1 MADPLTRSAASLH
14 QAGRLPEAAQLY
26 QQILR
31 GNPRDSDAIYGLGII
46 HLQSGRLEEAQAFL
60 AETLRIR
67 PRFPEA
73 LCSRGIALMQLR
85 RREEAIAC
93 FDQAIAIMPG
103 FVEALSSRATALLE
117 MNRLD
122 EALEAFDRVLEIDP
136 KHAISW
142 NNRGNTFV
150 AMRRLEEAVA
160 SFDKA
165 LALKPDLEIAQ
176 NNRMLALLELKR
188 VPRIPAHAV
197 RALFDDYSSYYDAAM
212 LEALSYRAPQHLR
225 AALDR
230 VWPEAAAPLHI
241 LDLGCGTGLG
251 GEAFKDLAEGGWLDG
266 IDLSAKM
273 IDEARKRAIYTD
285 FIVDDFE
292 SALAGLDRS
301 YDLAIGADAL
311 IYSGDLLPTL
321 GGVARILKPQGLF
334 LFTVEKL
341 NGDGW
346 EQTSANRFRHG
357 EAYIR
362 DAAAGAGFDLLD
374 IVECPLRSESRDP
387 VAGYAVVLRK
397 P

>member
-1 MADPLTRSAASLH
+1 MVHPLMRTAANLH
-14 QAGRLPEAAQLY
+14 QAGRFDEAAQLY
-26 QQILR
+26 QQVLR
-31 GNPRDSDAIYGLGII
+31 GNPRDLDAIYALGII
-46 HLQSGRLEEAQAFL
+46 HLQSGRLEEAQVSLGEA
-60 AETLRIR
+60 LRLR

-85 RREEAIAC
+85 RREEALDC
-93 FDQAIAIMPG
+93 FDQALAIMPN
-103 FVEALSSRATALLE
+103 FVDALSSRATALLE

-122 EALEAFDRVLEIDP
+122 EALVAFDRVLAIDP

-176 NNRMLALLELKR
+176 NNRMLALLELKK
-188 VPRIPAHAV
+188 VSRIPAHAV

-212 LEALSYRAPQHLR
+212 LEALSYKGPQHLR
-225 AALDR
+225 ALLER
-230 VWPEAAAPLHI
+230 VRPSVAAPLSI
-241 LDLGCGTGLG
+241 LDLGCGTGLS
-251 GEAFKDLAEGGWLDG
+251 GEAFKELAEGGRLDG
-266 IDLSAKM
+266 VDLSAKM
-273 IDEARKRAIYTD
+273 IDEARKRGIYTD

-292 SALAGLDRS
+292 SALAGSERT
-301 YDLAIGADAL
+301 YDLTVGADAL
-311 IYSGDLLPTL
+311 IYSGDLGPTL
-321 GGVARILKPQGLF
+321 NGVLRLLKPGGLF
-334 LFTVEKL
+334 LFTLEKL
-341 NGDGW
+341 NSGDW

-362 DAAAGAGFDLLD
+362 DAAARAGYELADL
-374 IVECPLRSESRDP
+374 VECALRSESREP
-387 VAGYAVVLRK
+387 VTGFAVALKK

>member
-1 MADPLTRSAASLH
+1 MAHPLMRTAANLH
-14 QAGRLPEAAQLY
+14 QAGRFDEAAQLY

-31 GNPRDSDAIYGLGII
+31 GNPRDLDAIYSLGII
-46 HLQSGRLEEAQAFL
+46 HLQSGRLEEAQVWL
-60 AETLRIR
+60 AETLKIR

-73 LCSRGIALMQLR
+73 LTSRGIALMQLR
-85 RREEAIAC
+85 RREEALDC
-93 FDQAIAIMPG
+93 FDQAIAIMPN
-103 FVEALSSRATALLE
+103 FVDALSSRATALLE

-122 EALEAFDRVLEIDP
+122 EALAAFDRVLAIDP

-176 NNRMLALLELKR
+176 NNRMLALLELKK
-188 VPRIPAHAV
+188 VSRIPAHAV

-212 LEALSYRAPQHLR
+212 IEALSYKGPQHLR
-225 AALDR
+225 ALLERIWSD
-230 VWPEAAAPLHI
+230 VAAPLSI
-241 LDLGCGTGLG
+241 LDLGCGTGLS
-251 GEAFKDLAEGGWLDG
+251 GEAFKDLAEGGRLDG
-266 IDLSAKM
+266 VDLSAKM
-273 IDEARKRAIYTD
+273 IDEARKRGIYTD

-292 SALAGLDRS
+292 SALAESDRL
-301 YDLAIGADAL
+301 YDLAVGADAL
-311 IYSGDLLPTL
+311 IYSGDLGPTL
-321 GGVARILKPQGLF
+321 SGVLRVLKPGGLF
-334 LFTVEKL
+334 LFTLEKL
-341 NGDGW
+341 NSGDW

-362 DAAAGAGFDLLD
+362 DAASRAGYELADL
-374 IVECPLRSESRDP
+374 VECALRSESREP
-387 VAGYAVVLRK
+387 VAGFAVALRK

>member
-1 MADPLTRSAASLH
+1 MPDPLMRTAASLH
-14 QAGRLPEAAQLY
+14 QTGRLDEAEQLY
-26 QQILR
+26 QQVLR
-31 GNPRDSDAIYGLGII
+31 ANPRDLDAIYSLGII
-46 HLQSGRLEEAQAFL
+46 HLQSGRLEEAQARL
-60 AETLRIR
+60 ADALKIR

-85 RREEAIAC
+85 RREEALAC
-93 FDQAIAIMPG
+93 FDQALAIMPN

-122 EALEAFDRVLEIDP
+122 QALVAFDSVLAIDP
-136 KHAISW
+136 RHAISW

-176 NNRMLALLELKR
+176 NNRMLALLELKK
-188 VPRIPAHAV
+188 VSRIPAHAV

-212 LEALSYRAPQHLR
+212 LEALSYKGPQHLR
-225 AALDR
+225 ALLER
-230 VWPEAAAPLHI
+230 VRPDVAAPLSI
-241 LDLGCGTGLG
+241 LDLGCGTGLS
-251 GEAFKDLAEGGWLDG
+251 GEAFKDLAEGGRLDG
-266 IDLSAKM
+266 IDLSVKM

-292 SALAGLDRS
+292 SGLAGLDRS

-311 IYSGDLLPTL
+311 IYSGDLGPTL
-321 GGVARILKPQGLF
+321 TGLKRVLKSGGLF
-334 LFTVEKL
+334 LFTLEKL
-341 NGDGW
+341 NSGDW

-362 DAAAGAGFDLLD
+362 DAAARAGYELVDLT
-374 IVECPLRSESRDP
+374 ECALRRESREP
-387 VAGYAVVLRK
+387 VAGFAVALRK

>member
-1 MADPLTRSAASLH
+1 MAHPLMRSAASLH
-14 QAGRLPEAAQLY
+14 QAGRFDEAAQLY

-31 GNPRDSDAIYGLGII
+31 GNPRDLDAIYALGII
-46 HLQSGRLEEAQAFL
+46 HLQSGRLEEAQVCL
-60 AETLRIR
+60 AEALKIR

-73 LCSRGIALMQLR
+73 LTSRGIALMQLR
-85 RREEAIAC
+85 RREEALDC
-93 FDQAIAIMPG
+93 FDQAIAIMPN
-103 FVEALSSRATALLE
+103 FVDALSSRATALLE

-122 EALEAFDRVLEIDP
+122 EALAAFDRVLAIDP

-176 NNRMLALLELKR
+176 NNRMLALLELKK
-188 VPRIPAHAV
+188 VSRIPAHAV

-212 LEALSYRAPQHLR
+212 LEALSYKGPQHLR
-225 AALDR
+225 ALLERA
-230 VWPEAAAPLHI
+230 WPGVAAPLSI
-241 LDLGCGTGLG
+241 LDLGCGTGLS
-251 GEAFKDLAEGGWLDG
+251 GEAFKDLAEGGRLDG
-266 IDLSAKM
+266 VDLSAKM
-273 IDEARKRAIYTD
+273 IDEARKRGFYTD

-292 SALAGLDRS
+292 SALAGSDRN
-301 YDLAIGADAL
+301 YDLAVGADAL
-311 IYSGDLLPTL
+311 IYSGDLGPTL
-321 GGVARILKPQGLF
+321 SGVARVLKPRGLF
-334 LFTVEKL
+334 LFTLEKL
-341 NGDGW
+341 NSGDW

-362 DAAAGAGFDLLD
+362 DAAARAGYELADL
-374 IVECPLRSESRDP
+374 VECALRSESKEP
-387 VAGYAVVLRK
+387 VAGFAIALKK